1 MTDNSDDIYL
11 DAYKVQDPA
20 PALMPARSTR
30 QWMDDTQGRV
40 PYRCLPMTM
49 ANATGWEITCPF
61 TIDINWNGGPA
72 KSDIKITSPDIN
84 SLLDHVVTSHFQNG
98 IVTFH
103 TGYLFR
109 TPPGW
114 AVWAMGPPNWPKDG
128 VYPLSGLVETDWL
141 PFGFTMN
148 WQMTRPGTV
157 RFEKNEPFCF
167 ITLSEHRRLD
177 AIEPK
182 IRRLS
187 SNPQLQRDY
196 DGWSKSRGEFV
207 KKLERRDPGTVAAG
221 WQRHYMRGET
231 ISGKDRGA
239 DHDTKRRLKKPK
251 DLTGAALFQPST
263 K

>member
-1 MTDNSDDIYL
+1 MSEKHPDLYL

-20 PALMPARSTR
+20 PPLMAARSNR
-30 QWMDDTQGRV
+30 DWMDKTIDRV

-49 ANATGWEITCPF
+49 ANATGWEVNCPF
-61 TIDINWNGGPA
+61 DIELEWNGGPR
-72 KSDIKITSPDIN
+72 KEDIKITAPGVKT
-84 SLLDHVVTSHFQNG
+84 LLDHVVTSHFQNG

-128 VYPLSGLVETDWL
+128 IYPLSGLIETDWL

-148 WQMTRPGTV
+148 WQMTRPGKV
-157 RFEKNEPFCF
+157 CFEKGEPFCF

-177 AIEPK
+177 EVEPK
-182 IRRLS
+182 IRLLG
-187 SNPQLQRDY
+187 SNPQLERDY
-196 DGWSKSRGEFV
+196 NGWAKSRGEFV
-207 KKLERRDPGTVAAG
+207 EKLAKRDSNAVAQG

-231 ISGKDRGA
+231 VSGKERGA
-239 DHDTKRRLKKPK
+239 DHDTKRRLQKPK
-251 DLTGAALFQPST
+251 DLTGSALFGS

>member
-1 MTDNSDDIYL
+1 MTDNPYDIYL

-20 PALMPARSTR
+20 PPLVPARSAR

-61 TIDINWNGGPA
+61 TIDIEWNGGPA
-72 KSDIKITSPDIN
+72 KSDIKITSPDTQN
-84 SLLDHVVTSHFQNG
+84 LLDHVVTSHFQNG

-157 RFEKNEPFCF
+157 RFEKDEPFCF
-167 ITLSEHRRLD
+167 ITLSEHRRLE
-177 AIEPK
+177 AVEPK

-187 SNPQLQRDY
+187 ANPQLQRDY

-207 KKLERRDPGTVAAG
+207 KKLELRDPGTVAAG

-231 ISGKDRGA
+231 VSGKDRGA
-239 DHDTKRRLKKPK
+239 EHDTKRRLKKPK
-251 DLTGAALFQPST
+251 NLTGAALFQSKPQ
-263 K
+263 